1 MIGAALA
8 LSLVRT
14 TIPLSALGYPDGI
27 PLTGG
32 VTSIRVPVHA
42 GLTRVLLHFPLAA
55 GGSLRHGTVRV
66 TVNGRDVAAISGD
79 PLRTATLDADVAIDS
94 HASVVDIAVLSRFEE
109 CAGAPPAS
117 ARLSPQGAVTVVQ
130 DADRAREPASTYA
143 GAFTVL
149 EPARA
154 DVAWQSRALVAAY
167 ALHEH
172 EDWRRVS
179 VTLGATPQ
187 PNAVGIR
194 DLASIVL
201 PRASS
206 RRQKLSLRDLGV
218 TDSRQQGERIGVQ
231 IPFTLAQL
239 GGAPQV
245 LVVHLAMRASAAGR
259 LFVVFNGR
267 EANEF
272 SFAAGHQE
280 VRVPLRSAALRGT
293 NLLRLDV
300 VFDHPAR
307 YCNTTAPSLTIDGSS
322 SLQWSGNADIPLT
335 LERQVG
341 ELSGRVTVVSD
352 PAIFSHAFAVLDALG
367 SVNHSINQLDMQMS
381 PAQAPV
387 SGPSIEIGVPPD
399 IAPDD
404 GTSYG
409 EVRVAPGNRILVSY
423 VGDPAVLDR
432 LVQLAPLLAASDATR
447 FIFGTTGMPLTE
459 ASPPLTLA
467 QTRQRIRLAIYIAF
481 GIVLVVATALIARR
495 ARRFS

>member
-79 PLRTATLDADVAIDS
+79 RLRTATLDADVAIDS

-109 CAGAPPAS
+109 CAGASPAS

-130 DADRAREPASTYA
+130 DADRTREPASTYA

-154 DVAWQSRALVAAY
+154 DVTWQSRALVAAY

-179 VTLGATPQ
+179 VALGGTPQ

-194 DLASIVL
+194 DPASIVL

-206 RRQKLSLRDLGV
+206 PRQKLSLSDLGV

-245 LVVHLAMRASAAGR
+245 LVVHLAMRASA
-259 LFVVFNGR
+259 
-267 EANEF
+267 
-272 SFAAGHQE
+272 
-280 VRVPLRSAALRGT
+280 
-293 NLLRLDV
+293 
-300 VFDHPAR
+300 
-307 YCNTTAPSLTIDGSS
+307 
-322 SLQWSGNADIPLT
+322 
-335 LERQVG
+335 
-341 ELSGRVTVVSD
+341 
-352 PAIFSHAFAVLDALG
+352 
-367 SVNHSINQLDMQMS
+367 
-381 PAQAPV
+381 
-387 SGPSIEIGVPPD
+387 
-399 IAPDD
+399 
-404 GTSYG
+404 
-409 EVRVAPGNRILVSY
+409 
-423 VGDPAVLDR
+423 
-432 LVQLAPLLAASDATR
+432 
-447 FIFGTTGMPLTE
+447 
-459 ASPPLTLA
+459 
-467 QTRQRIRLAIYIAF
+467 
-481 GIVLVVATALIARR
+481 
-495 ARRFS
+495 